1 MNISTQR
8 KIDKW
13 VGVLICRLFSLINR
27 KKPDRLKAPQIRRI
41 LIILLSELG
50 SLILSYPMLKRL
62 KSKYPNAT
70 IHYLVFAQ
78 NAEALKLLEAV
89 PDENIFPIRSH
100 SFISFFKDSLSVLMN
115 IRQRRMDV
123 VIDCEL
129 FSRISS
135 IFAFLSGAPIMVG
148 FYPHTQEGLYRGN
161 FINRPVLYNPYIHIS
176 RQFINMVEAIES
188 DSFPLVKKEPADE
201 QLVLPHVRMEKRE
214 KDEFQ
219 KKLAVDFPKIS
230 TKKLTLIYPGGGQLS
245 IRAWPFDHYVILI
258 RKLLKAGFHIGIIGL
273 STDSHLAQGFIQT
286 LKSPNVFDLTG
297 YTRSLTD
304 LITLFHIASLLITND
319 GGPVHIAAL
328 SPIPTISLFGPE
340 TPILYGSLSSNA
352 ENLFAGLPC
361 SPCLSA
367 YNHRNSPCDGDN
379 VCLKSITPEKI
390 FSVSMKYLEG

>member
-1 MNISTQR
+1 
-8 KIDKW
+8 
-13 VGVLICRLFSLINR
+13 
-27 KKPDRLKAPQIRRI
+27 
-41 LIILLSELG
+41 
-50 SLILSYPMLKRL
+50 
-62 KSKYPNAT
+62 
-70 IHYLVFAQ
+70 
-78 NAEALKLLEAV
+78 
-89 PDENIFPIRSH
+89 
-100 SFISFFKDSLSVLMN
+100 
-115 IRQRRMDV
+115 
-123 VIDCEL
+123 
-129 FSRISS
+129 
-135 IFAFLSGAPIMVG
+135 MVG

-201 QLVLPHVRMEKRE
+201 QLVLPHVRMGKRE
-214 KDEFQ
+214 KDEYQ

-245 IRAWPFDHYVILI
+245 IRAWPFGYYVILI
-258 RKLLKAGFHIGIIGL
+258 RKLLKAGSNIGIIGL
-273 STDSHLAQGFIQT
+273 SADSHLAQGFIQT

-304 LITLFHIASLLITND
+304 LMALFHIASLLITND

-328 SPIPTISLFGPE
+328 SPIPTITIFGPE
-340 TPILYGSLSSNA
+340 TPILYGSLSPNA
-352 ENLFAGLPC
+352 ENLFAGLSC

>member
-1 MNISTQR
+1 MNIATQR
-8 KIDKW
+8 KIDRRA
-13 VGVLICRLFSLINR
+13 GILICRLFSLFNR
-27 KKPDRLKAPQIRRI
+27 KKPDQFKAPQIRRV

-78 NAEALKLLEAV
+78 NAEALKLLETV
-89 PDENIFPIRSH
+89 PDENIFSIRSQ
-100 SFISFFKDSLSVLMN
+100 SFFSLLKDSFSAIIG
-115 IRQRRMDV
+115 IRKRRMDV

-135 IFAFLSGAPIMVG
+135 IFAFLSGASIMVG
-148 FYPHTQEGLYRGN
+148 FHPHTQEGLYRGN

-176 RQFINMVEAIES
+176 RQFFNMVEAIES
-188 DSFPLVKKEPADE
+188 DSFPLVKNELPDE
-201 QLVLPHVRMEKRE
+201 QLALPHVRMEKRV
-214 KDEFQ
+214 KDAFQ
-219 KKLAVDFPKIS
+219 KRLAADFPKILA
-230 TKKLTLIYPGGGQLS
+230 KKLVLIYPGGGQLS
-245 IRAWPFDHYVILI
+245 IRAWPFGYYIILI
-258 RKLLKAGFHIGIIGL
+258 RKLLEAGFNIGIIGL
-273 STDSHLAQGFIQT
+273 PADSHLAQGVIRA
-286 LKSPNVFDLTG
+286 LKSTNAFDLTG
-297 YTRSLTD
+297 YTCSLKD
-304 LITLFHIASLLITND
+304 LMALFHIASLLITND

-328 SPIPTISLFGPE
+328 SPIPTIALFGPE

-352 ENLFAGLPC
+352 ENLFAGLSC